1 MINIF
6 KKKKYITLPP
16 PKPPEAGGA
25 APSVPE
31 GVWVKCAHCKKA
43 VYKKNLDAF
52 RICPFCG
59 GYFRMNARERV
70 AITADENTFSEFGW
84 NIECKNPI
92 GFPDYEKKLANE
104 RQKTGESDA
113 VVAGTC
119 EICGIKTVLCVMD
132 SNFIMGSLGTV
143 EGERLARSFD
153 CAGANGLPVVV
164 FTASGGARMQE
175 GIMSLMQMAKVSA
188 AVGEHGAKRLF
199 YASVL
204 TNPTTGGVTAS
215 FAMQGDVILA
225 EPKALVGFAGPRVI
239 EQTIGQSL
247 PEGFQSA
254 EFLLEHGFVDHI
266 AGRREMKA
274 ALGSLLRMHG
284 GGKGCCQ

>member
-1 MINIF
+1 MLNIF
-6 KKKKYITLPP
+6 KKKKYATISLPP
-16 PKPPEAGGA
+16 PPAGASA

-31 GVWVKCAHCKKA
+31 GMWVKCSHCKRA

-59 GYFRMNARERV
+59 GYFRLSARERI
-70 AITADENTFSEFGW
+70 AITADEGTFAEFAWQIGS
-84 NIECKNPI
+84 KNPI
-92 GFPDYEKKLANE
+92 GYPDYEKKLETE

-119 EICGIKTVLCVMD
+119 EIGGIVTVLCAMD
-132 SNFIMGSLGTV
+132 AHFIMGSLGTA
-143 EGERLARSFD
+143 EGERLTRAFD
-153 CAGANGLPVVV
+153 YAAAEGLPIVV

-188 AVGEHGAKRLF
+188 AVGEHGAKGLF
-199 YASVL
+199 YAVVL
-204 TNPTTGGVTAS
+204 THPTTGGVTAS

-225 EPKALVGFAGPRVI
+225 EPKALIGFAGPRVI

-254 EFLLEHGFVDHI
+254 EFLLEHGFVDRI
-266 AGRREMKA
+266 AARREMRA
-274 ALGSLLRMHG
+274 VLGGLLGMHVSYE
-284 GGKGCCQ
+284 